1 MSKSPLLNLPA
12 ELRRMICDYALTTP
26 DGCLNYNIK
35 RKRFDVS
42 SIGAGLLTVCH
53 SVAIETQYLPL
64 LLNTLKFDVMDGDF
78 EASLILM
85 SRLNDLEMKLG
96 WVFRT
101 DIRFP
106 ARGPSLLVKEARFLD
121 LGM

>member
-1 MSKSPLLNLPA
+1 
-12 ELRRMICDYALTTP
+12 MIWEYALTTP
-26 DGCLNYNIK
+26 DGCLTYNIK

-53 SVAIETQYLPL
+53 SIATETQYLPL
-64 LLNTLKFDVMDGDF
+64 LLNTLKFDVMDRGF

-85 SRLNDLEMKLG
+85 SRLNDLETKLG

-101 DIRFP
+101 DVRFSVRDP
-106 ARGPSLLVKEARFLD
+106 NKS
-121 LGM
+121 